1 MKIDPN
7 DPRLTAYALGELDAV
22 ERAKVE
28 ALLKDDESAR
38 REVETIRRAAS
49 MVADELQ
56 SEPCPR
62 LSPEQLAVINN
73 RFAIHGEET
82 RPFPWWQIFG
92 WATALGA
99 AAVIAM
105 MMVPALNRTREKPRG
120 FVPQEVKLEPQ
131 SADAVAYHK
140 TKSASAPMGQP
151 AQPLQLSQPA
161 APPERDWES
170 SRRTMALP
178 AKSVGIT
185 VRQKSGTYT
194 YNNPQ
199 TPTPADVA
207 GSQVVMNDDKV
218 RPFEL
223 GGRAPDTVTGS
234 TDGNRTYWS
243 DGQQAQSADAGLR
256 RGEEASA
263 TQAGEGLIIYRGTEA
278 RSLPLQDES
287 DARPH
292 GSSGIMLSNGDVY
305 RMRQSPAPPSTESA
319 ESYTHPV
326 ENSFVAVAQNPL
338 STFSLDVDTA
348 SYANLR
354 RFLNQG
360 TLPPRDAV
368 RIEEMLNYFP
378 YDYPAP
384 RRGDPFSL
392 YVEMAECPWNS
403 AHRLALIALRA
414 GDVAPR
420 KVQPMNLV
428 FLIDVSGSMAD
439 QNKLPLVKQSL
450 RLLVEQLTARDRVAI
465 VVYAGDSRV
474 ALPSTPGN
482 EKETILEVIDS
493 LEASGSTNG
502 GAGIQS
508 AYREA
513 TSHFIGG
520 GVNRVILCTDG
531 DFNVGITD
539 QNQLVRLIQQQAQS
553 GVFLSILGVGMGNLK
568 DSTMQKLADKGNGN
582 YAYIDTLDEAHKA
595 LVEQMHGTLV
605 TVAKDTKVQIEFNPT
620 RVQAYRLIGY
630 EKRMLRAQ
638 DFNNDRKDAGEVG
651 AGHTV
656 TALYEIVPAGAPAIP
671 GVDALKYQP
680 RSERGD
686 FTDEL
691 MTVKLR
697 YKEPEASTSRLLT
710 ASVRDQHNSWRG
722 TSSDFRFA
730 ASVAAFGLVLR
741 DSPYKGAANLDL
753 VRQLAEGARG
763 RDPNGYRGEFISLV
777 NQAHSLR
784 GNVVPDDP

>member
-7 DPRLTAYALGELDAV
+7 DPRLTAYVLGELDDA
-22 ERAKVE
+22 ERAEIE
-28 ALLKDDESAR
+28 ALLKDDETTR
-38 REVETIRRAAS
+38 REVETIRRAAT
-49 MVADELQ
+49 VLNDELQ

-62 LSPEQLAVINN
+62 LNPEQVVAINK
-73 RFAIHGEET
+73 RFGTHEHEAHG
-82 RPFPWWQIFG
+82 FPWWRIFG
-92 WATALGA
+92 WTTALGA
-99 AAVIAM
+99 VAVIAVM
-105 MMVPALNRTREKPRG
+105 MLPALNRARQAPRRLM
-120 FVPQEVKLEPQ
+120 PQEVKLEPQ
-131 SADAVAYHK
+131 PADSSAYHE
-140 TKSASAPMGQP
+140 TTSPPAPLPQP
-151 AQPLQLSQPA
+151 VQPLQLSQPA
-161 APPERDWES
+161 TPTVRDLQG
-170 SRRTMALP
+170 SRRM
-178 AKSVGIT
+178 T
-185 VRQKSGTYT
+185 V
-194 YNNPQ
+194 PQ
-199 TPTPADVA
+199 PTPAESMSSPNNATHAYYQGLQAPPPAAVA
-207 GSQVVMNDDKV
+207 RGQLAMNNGQV
-218 RPFEL
+218 RTFEL
-223 GGRAPDTVTGS
+223 NRSVIVTGS
-234 TDGNRTYWS
+234 GYEPVNQPPSYNEQRDYGGRVDWSTDRER
-243 DGQQAQSADAGLR
+243 ADEL
-256 RGEEASA
+256 
-263 TQAGEGLIIYRGTEA
+263 TIYRGD
-278 RSLPLQDES
+278 RPYRVPLNEL
-287 DARPH
+287 
-292 GSSGIMLSNGDVY
+292 G
-305 RMRQSPAPPSTESA
+305 A
-319 ESYTHPV
+319 ESYPHSV
-326 ENSFVAVAQNPL
+326 ENSFVAVTQNPL

-348 SYANLR
+348 SYANIR

-403 AHRLALIALRA
+403 AHRLALIALKAR
-414 GDVAPR
+414 DVVPR

-439 QNKLPLVKQSL
+439 ENKLSLVKQSL
-450 RLLVEQLTARDRVAI
+450 RLLVEQLSPRDRVAI

-474 ALPSTPGN
+474 ALPSTPGD

-493 LEASGSTNG
+493 LEAGGSTNG

-513 TSHFIGG
+513 ASHFIEG

-539 QNQLVRLIQQQAQS
+539 QNQLVRTIQQQAKS

-582 YAYIDTLDEAHKA
+582 YAYIDNLDEANKV
-595 LVEQMHGTLV
+595 LVEQMRGTLV
-605 TVAKDTKVQIEFNPT
+605 TVAKDAKVQIEFNPAL
-620 RVQAYRLIGY
+620 VQAYRLIGY
-630 EKRMLRAQ
+630 EKRMLRPQ

-656 TALYEIVPAGAPAIP
+656 TALYEIVPAGAPAVP

-691 MTVKLR
+691 MTVKVR
-697 YKEPEASTSRLLT
+697 YKQPEANTSQLLT
-710 ASVRDQHNSWRG
+710 ASVKDQRSSWRG

-753 VRQLAEGARG
+753 VLQLAEGSRG
-763 RDPNGYRGEFISLV
+763 RDQNGYRSEFISLV
-777 NQAHSLR
+777 NQARSLR
-784 GNVVPDDP
+784 GNIVPDDP